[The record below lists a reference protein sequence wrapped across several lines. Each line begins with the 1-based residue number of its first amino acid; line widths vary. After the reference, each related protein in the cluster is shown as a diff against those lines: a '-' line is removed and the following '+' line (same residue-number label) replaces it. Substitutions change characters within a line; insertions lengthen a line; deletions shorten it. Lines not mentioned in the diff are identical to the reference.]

1 MAAPPGAGRW
11 AGLEAAAGAGAGS
24 LAGPAGGGPGTPPL
38 AAAAAAL
45 AAAAAGLRGAAAHG
59 YLYGPRARNF
69 VAAEDG
75 VWWQSPDDP
84 TVYPQKE
91 SCPHCVN
98 QYRAPGYCGL
108 TQDGSKEYTVPLDSR
123 GAPIESPPLQATLT
137 AGEPT
142 TIGFKLTAHHKGHV
156 ELGVCCDAQPS
167 QACFD
172 RNPLTFQQDLLYGAP
187 VDAAHPERGYVAPRA
202 MGNPN
207 IGDGQSPG
215 GMGTGEY
222 GNAMDFRMKFRLPAG
237 VSGDRCL
244 IQWRYITGNSC
255 EMPGYDQVAWP
266 SQAWRNA
273 GVGTCALPL
282 SADGSG
288 APERFWNCADVK
300 VLPAG
305 SGPAPGPNPAPVPS
319 GGPSPAPAPAPGPAP
334 VPAPTP
340 QSPETVKC
348 GGLKRKA
355 CKEQGGYCVPLG
367 KKRCVSAPKNGGSC
381 TSFQKRKKC
390 RKVVDCAWSRLRGGR
405 VGGRAPRPGSGLGPV
420 RPS

>member
-1 MAAPPGAGRW
+1 MGAPRESSG
-11 AGLEAAAGAGAGS
+11 
-24 LAGPAGGGPGTPPL
+24 
-38 AAAAAAL
+38 
-45 AAAAAGLRGAAAHG
+45 
-59 YLYGPRARNF
+59 
-69 VAAEDG
+69 
-75 VWWQSPDDP
+75 
-84 TVYPQKE
+84 TVY
-91 SCPHCVN
+91 
-98 QYRAPGYCGL
+98 
-108 TQDGSKEYTVPLDSR
+108 SR

-266 SQAWRNA
+266 SQAWRN
-273 GVGTCALPL
+273 
-282 SADGSG
+282 
-288 APERFWNCADVK
+288 
-300 VLPAG
+300 
-305 SGPAPGPNPAPVPS
+305 
-319 GGPSPAPAPAPGPAP
+319 GG
-334 VPAPTP
+334 
-340 QSPETVKC
+340 
-348 GGLKRKA
+348 
-355 CKEQGGYCVPLG
+355 
-367 KKRCVSAPKNGGSC
+367 
-381 TSFQKRKKC
+381 
-390 RKVVDCAWSRLRGGR
+390 RLRGPLPDPVAVHHGQQLRDAGVRPGRLAQPGLEERGRGDVRPAPLRRR
-405 VGGRAPRPGSGLGPV
+405 VGGAGALLELRGRQGAPRRERARAGADPRARAVGRAVAGAGTGAGAGACAGPDSSEPGDGQVRRPEEESLQGARRVLRASRQEALRLSAEERGLLHQLPEAQEVPQGRGLRVEPPPPRGARRGPGAAPGLGLGPG
-420 RPS
+420 PSLITPAAAAGAWI

>member
-1 MAAPPGAGRW
+1 MGAPR
-11 AGLEAAAGAGAGS
+11 
-24 LAGPAGGGPGTPPL
+24 
-38 AAAAAAL
+38 
-45 AAAAAGLRGAAAHG
+45 
-59 YLYGPRARNF
+59 
-69 VAAEDG
+69 
-75 VWWQSPDDP
+75 
-84 TVYPQKE
+84 E

-266 SQAWRNA
+266 NQAWRNA

-282 SADGSG
+282 SAEGRGRRSASG
-288 APERFWNCADVK
+288 TARTSRCSP
-300 VLPAG
+300 PGAG
-305 SGPAPGPNPAPVPS
+305 PHRGRTPRRWAPGPPAGVRARRAAARMRPV
-319 GGPSPAPAPAPGPAP
+319 SPAPPAAAGATCATAKASGTGSASLARAALRRPRLHPRLHPRRHPHLWFRRRCRPFRLLRPLLRAARRPGPHAAVSALPAAKGTTTASRAAPTAARASAARARASGTGSAPRAPALRQDARLPCRSPAAGRP
-334 VPAPTP
+334 QASSASTRRGVPAPTW
-340 QSPETVKC
+340 
-348 GGLKRKA
+348 GRRRARRRRG
-355 CKEQGGYCVPLG
+355 VP
-367 KKRCVSAPKNGGSC
+367 AP
-381 TSFQKRKKC
+381 T
-390 RKVVDCAWSRLRGGR
+390 WGR
-405 VGGRAPRPGSGLGPV
+405 
-420 RPS
+420 

>member
-1 MAAPPGAGRW
+1 M
-11 AGLEAAAGAGAGS
+11 
-24 LAGPAGGGPGTPPL
+24 
-38 AAAAAAL
+38 
-45 AAAAAGLRGAAAHG
+45 
-59 YLYGPRARNF
+59 
-69 VAAEDG
+69 
-75 VWWQSPDDP
+75 
-84 TVYPQKE
+84 E

-288 APERFWNCADVK
+288 RRSASGTARTSRCSP
-300 VLPAG
+300 PGAG
-305 SGPAPGPNPAPVPS
+305 PRRGRTPRRRTRA
-319 GGPSPAPAPAPGPAP
+319 GGPRAGGPRA
-334 VPAPTP
+334 
-340 QSPETVKC
+340 
-348 GGLKRKA
+348 GG
-355 CKEQGGYCVPLG
+355 
-367 KKRCVSAPKNGGSC
+367 
-381 TSFQKRKKC
+381 
-390 RKVVDCAWSRLRGGR
+390 
-405 VGGRAPRPGSGLGPV
+405 PR
-420 RPS
+420 